1 MTGED
6 IIIVQSMEIDRYT
19 DKQIVTA
26 ILANDSKMIEYF
38 FCKKCSKLLSYIAV
52 SMFNKRI
59 DRNEL
64 INELLIY
71 IAAENWH
78 KLSQFDFRSSL
89 MTWISVVSIRFFQK
103 RRKELIDSGN
113 IETLKCQ
120 NDLSYSPITFDE
132 QRMDICKTV
141 NQMTNH
147 RYKDAIIALDFED
160 RKPEEV
166 AIEMAITVDNL
177 YNLHRRALI
186 QLRTIL
192 GKKEDYY
199 D

>member
-1 MTGED
+1 
-6 IIIVQSMEIDRYT
+6 METDHYT
-19 DKQIVTA
+19 DQEIVAA

-52 SMFNKRI
+52 SMFNKCI

-64 INELLIY
+64 INELLLY

-78 KLSQFDFRSSL
+78 KLTQFDFRSSL
-89 MTWISVVSIRFFQK
+89 MTWMSVVSIRFFQK
-103 RRKELIDSGN
+103 RRKEMIDSGN
-113 IETLKCQ
+113 IKTLKYK
-120 NDLSYSPITFDE
+120 NDLSYSPIISDE
-132 QRMDICKTV
+132 QRMDISKAVT
-141 NQMTNH
+141 QMTNH
-147 RYKDAIIALDFED
+147 RYRDAIIALDFED

-166 AIEMAITVDNL
+166 AMEMAITVDNL

-192 GKKEDYY
+192 GRKEDFY

>member
-1 MTGED
+1 
-6 IIIVQSMEIDRYT
+6 
-19 DKQIVTA
+19 
-26 ILANDSKMIEYF
+26 
-38 FCKKCSKLLSYIAV
+38 
-52 SMFNKRI
+52 
-59 DRNEL
+59 
-64 INELLIY
+64 
-71 IAAENWH
+71 
-78 KLSQFDFRSSL
+78 
-89 MTWISVVSIRFFQK
+89 
-103 RRKELIDSGN
+103 
-113 IETLKCQ
+113 
-120 NDLSYSPITFDE
+120 
-132 QRMDICKTV
+132 MDICKTV